1 MGAGSRASHPVIPG
15 WEARCRHV
23 LDLVFIERTRQ
34 VAQYGHNED
43 LEHGMGPD
51 VCWLLPFTTANAQ
64 QVERALR
71 RDYEDFEE
79 DTGKPTWAHL
89 IREEL
94 AETFTEADPLAREE
108 EALQVAALLVS
119 YVENSRRIRLAGQP
133 EPEPYVDPSNEP
145 VEV

>member
-1 MGAGSRASHPVIPG
+1 MGAGSRASHSVIPG

-94 AETFTEADPLAREE
+94 AETFTEADPVAREE